1 MMTLPLFLLSS
12 QDESH
17 FAASTLN
24 VGGTP
29 PKLSILIATVH
40 NRQKEYQK
48 LFEELVR
55 QGEGKE
61 IEICV
66 ICDAKEISI
75 GKKRQKLL
83 EQARGDYVAFID
95 DDDWISETYVDD
107 ILKALEQPFDCVGF
121 KITCTTNGQNE
132 QSAIAS
138 MRYKKWQ
145 ENVDGYAHARST
157 YHKTPHKREIA
168 LKVGFHDVRY
178 GEDRPYSMGLMN
190 HVATEYFID
199 KVLYFYRYRTN
210 EPFMQKYGILPPAR
224 PAASSRPTPKHGGKI
239 RRDKN
244 GRPI

>member
-1 MMTLPLFLLSS
+1 MN
-12 QDESH
+12 DEKQRD
-17 FAASTLN
+17 FPA
-24 VGGTP
+24 V
-29 PKLSILIATVH
+29 KLSILMPTVTNRATAFALLHAEVSK
-40 NRQKEYQK
+40 QS
-48 LFEELVR
+48 
-55 QGEGKE
+55 EGKSVE
-61 IEICV
+61 IIV
-66 ICDAKEISI
+66 ACDSKEISI
-75 GKKRQKLL
+75 GKKRQNLL
-83 EQARGDYVAFID
+83 EQAQGDYVVYID
-95 DDDWISETYVDD
+95 DDDWIAETYVDD

-121 KITCTTNGQNE
+121 RITCTTNGQNE
-132 QSAIAS
+132 QPAIAS
-138 MRYKKWQ
+138 MRYKTWK
-145 ENVDGYAHARST
+145 ENVDGYAHVRSP
-157 YHKTPHKREIA
+157 YQKTPVKRSIA